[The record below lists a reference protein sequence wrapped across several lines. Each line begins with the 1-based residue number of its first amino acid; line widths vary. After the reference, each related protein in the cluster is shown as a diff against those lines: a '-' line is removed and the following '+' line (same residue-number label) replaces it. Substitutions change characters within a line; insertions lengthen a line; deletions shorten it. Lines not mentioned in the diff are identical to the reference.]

1 MAFLAQLSRDTSAM
15 ILADDRSGPIRTI
28 GYGPRLVSAAIGRSP
43 GMSGDIIT
51 NNRAMEFNSP
61 TETRMRFTTANRPT
75 QAELAEFERQFLN
88 SISPRV
94 PLSEISTTSYYEVTF
109 NHYITVLSGR
119 VAYSPE
125 NNESVVIR
133 GVTAEKIL
141 STMPCCLYGS
151 RGIGLENADD
161 YDIAISIE
169 DPKYLEFINY
179 LERVGVKR
187 VDIKNYVNSTPE
199 SGYYGLYRFQGAKEE
214 RIDLLVLY
222 LDEDVDV
229 IRSTITDLKR
239 IPSYFLT
246 NKQQRITMYNQGLR
260 YRGWKPG
267 VKVRNDYR
275 TSEDAQAISLR
286 NWASQATTLR
296 SHTVNYTGN
305 GGSTNPWTETFG
317 PRGAEEW

>member
-1 MAFLAQLSRDTSAM
+1 MSFLDQLISGDTSAM
-15 ILADDRSGPIRTI
+15 LLADDRSGPTRTI
-28 GYGPRLVSAAIGRSP
+28 IDGAAIGRSIV
-43 GMSGDIIT
+43 MSGDTIT
-51 NNRAMEFNSP
+51 NNRAMEFDSP
-61 TETRMRFTTANRPT
+61 TETRMQFTTPIRPT
-75 QAELAEFERQFLN
+75 QEELREFKRQFLN

-94 PLSEISTTSYYEVTF
+94 PSSEIRVTSNYEAMF
-109 NHYITVLSGR
+109 NRYITVLSSR

-125 NNESVVIR
+125 DNESVMIR
-133 GVTAEKIL
+133 DVTAEKIL

-179 LERVGVKR
+179 LERAGVKR
-187 VDIKNYVNSTPE
+187 VDIKNYANSTPE
-199 SGYYGLYRFQGAKEE
+199 SGYYGLYRFRGAKEE

-246 NKQQRITMYNQGLR
+246 NKPQRITMYNQGLR
-260 YRGWKPG
+260 YRGWKEG
-267 VKVRNDYR
+267 VKVREEFVRELYRASSQSFKGRPPPRRGRGFR
-275 TSEDAQAISLR
+275 TS
-286 NWASQATTLR
+286 
-296 SHTVNYTGN
+296 V
-305 GGSTNPWTETFG
+305 FG
-317 PRGAEEW
+317 PRGGEIWDF